1 MDRKDAMAALDTD
14 LLKPTEIAA
23 YLGVS
28 RSWVYLAARKG
39 RIPCIRVGG
48 PDGPLRFVRSD
59 IERWLEHARRD
70 WLPGE
75 STGRAVTRAATQL
88 GPAGPQLRLDGLG
101 GDPDSDAQAARE
113 S

>member
-1 MDRKDAMAALDTD
+1 MAALDAD

-39 RIPCIRVGG
+39 RIPYIRVGG
-48 PDGPLRFVRSD
+48 PGGPLRFVRGD
-59 IERWLEHARRD
+59 IERWLEQARQE

-75 STGRAVTRAATQL
+75 STAQAVARAAEQVV
-88 GPAGPQLRLDGLG
+88 PAGPQLTLDGLT
-101 GDPDSDAQAARE
+101 GDAGSDAQAAPG